1 MVLKSQNTRLQIQTS
16 PPTITTEQL
25 WNEAA
30 QERAFHSKTFI
41 FSSVLKKKSE
51 VNAEKKHA

>member
-16 PPTITTEQL
+16 PPTTTTEQL

-41 FSSVLKKKSE
+41 FSSVLKKKK
-51 VNAEKKHA
+51 VK